1 MNPHE
6 RTRRFP
12 VIHGIALGK
21 PRGRSTVMRFTG
33 DIMVYPWIWGRQP
46 MTKVHLALVPYDV
59 VSAYM
64 PRNSNIKRLRTFE
77 LVYFNCKFLHQD

>member
-46 MTKVHLALVPYDV
+46 MTKVHLALVPYEV

-64 PRNSNIKRLRTFE
+64 PRNGNIKRLRTFE